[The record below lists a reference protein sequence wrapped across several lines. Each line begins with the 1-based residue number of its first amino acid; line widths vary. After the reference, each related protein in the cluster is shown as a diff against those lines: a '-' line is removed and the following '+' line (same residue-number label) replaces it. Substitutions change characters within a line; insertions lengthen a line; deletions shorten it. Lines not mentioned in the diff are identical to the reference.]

1 MIDDMMIVK
10 VMKKSRSENI
20 ENRKRKAMFVSVS
33 PQNAKQAKN
42 PQNAENQELSGQ
54 KWPNFL
60 TATRQRLRPC
70 LRPKVVDL
78 LNLQQSL
85 VQVWHFVGLP
95 LFLMQ

>member
-1 MIDDMMIVK
+1 MEAQQISRIRLNWPKLRSNIRISFKLDFYWPLMIDDMMIVK
-10 VMKKSRSENI
+10 VVKKSENI

-60 TATRQRLRPC
+60 IATRQGP
-70 LRPKVVDL
+70 
-78 LNLQQSL
+78 
-85 VQVWHFVGLP
+85 
-95 LFLMQ
+95 